1 MKIKNVHL
9 SNFKRFTDL
18 TISDISPQAKLVV
31 LVGPNGCGKSSLFDA
46 FKSWHAHA
54 SYGMGLGGDYF
65 VKIVDENRHY
75 STTDSVKI
83 DFYDD
88 VSNKSQVEFRD
99 SFYFRTAYRNS
110 PEIEV
115 RSLERLT
122 SPLDNF
128 EHKKMIE
135 NDSTVS
141 SNYQRL
147 MSKTLMNV
155 FDKKY
160 DQITV
165 EALRDE
171 LLGKIREPLLRLFPD
186 LLLTEIGVVT
196 EKAEFYF
203 KKGLVERYGYEKL
216 SGGEKAAFD
225 LILDIV
231 VKSEYYKNTVFCI
244 DEPETHIH
252 TKLQAALLSELFNL
266 IPDES
271 QLWIATH
278 SFGMLKEAKR
288 ILETHPN
295 EVIFLNFDGYD
306 FDDVVNLKPTSCI
319 GTIWDKLIEISL
331 DDYAPYLSPKTIVF
345 CEGSSIGNKRK
356 DFDARCYGNI
366 FQLDYPEAMFYSLGS
381 CNDVEEKKTIIEFIS
396 KLSKSANIIRVIDR
410 DDRSAEEI
418 NDAKNNGIKVLGRR
432 HIESYLLDDE
442 VLAKW
447 CKSVGKESEIAN
459 VLKIK
464 EECLIASVSRGNP
477 IDDVKSAANEICTKV
492 KKFLGIIAC
501 GNNGESIMRDT
512 LAPLITK
519 DMETYKQ
526 LKTAIFD

>member
-1 MKIKNVHL
+1 MKIKSVHL

-18 TISDISPQAKLVV
+18 TISDISPKAKLVV

-46 FKSWHAHA
+46 FKSWHAYA
-54 SYGMGLGGDYF
+54 SYGMGFTDDYF
-65 VKIVDENRHY
+65 IKLAEKDHYY
-75 STTDSVKI
+75 STYDSVKI

-88 VSNKSQVEFRD
+88 VSKKSQIEFRD

-110 PEIEV
+110 PAIEV
-115 RSLERLT
+115 QSLEHLA

-128 EHKKMIE
+128 ENKKMIE

-147 MSKTLMNV
+147 MSRTLMNL

-160 DQITV
+160 DRTTV

-196 EKAEFYF
+196 EKADFYF
-203 KKGLVERYGYEKL
+203 KKGTVERYGYEKL

-252 TKLQAALLSELFNL
+252 TKLQAALLNELFNL

-278 SFGMLKEAKR
+278 SFGMLKEAKKL
-288 ILETHPN
+288 LETHPD
-295 EVIFLNFDGYD
+295 EVIFLDFDGYD

-319 GTIWDKLIEISL
+319 RTIWDKLVEISL

-345 CEGSSIGNKRK
+345 CEGSTNGKKRK
-356 DFDARCYGNI
+356 DFDARCYTNI
-366 FQLDYPEAMFYSLGS
+366 FQSDYPETMFYSLGS
-381 CNDVEEKKTIIEFIS
+381 CNDVQEKKIIVDFIS
-396 KLSKSANIIRVIDR
+396 KISKSAKVIRVIDR
-410 DDRSAEEI
+410 DDRSDDEIKDAEA
-418 NDAKNNGIKVLGRR
+418 DGIKVLDRR
-432 HIESYLLDDE
+432 QIECYLLDDE
-442 VLAKW
+442 VLEKW
-447 CKSVGKESEIAN
+447 CRTVGKESEISNA
-459 VLKIK
+459 LKIK
-464 EECLIASVSRGNP
+464 EECVAASVNRRNP
-477 IDDVKSAANEICTKV
+477 IDDLKSAANDICGKV
-492 KKFLGIIAC
+492 KKLLGATAC

-512 LAPLITK
+512 LAPLITS
-519 DMETYKQ
+519 DMKIYKQ
-526 LKTAIFD
+526 LKKCIFD